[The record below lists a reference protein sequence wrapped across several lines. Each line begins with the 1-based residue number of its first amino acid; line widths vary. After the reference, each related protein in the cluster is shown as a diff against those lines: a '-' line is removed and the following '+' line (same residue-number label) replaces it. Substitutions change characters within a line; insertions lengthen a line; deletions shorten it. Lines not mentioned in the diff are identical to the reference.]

1 MNRLRDEARKS
12 KRRPDQVQLSV
23 DEAGKLPSPL
33 EELVGKQTLE
43 RYEKALEKL
52 RPSYREAVIG
62 YVELGYTTEELQT
75 ILDKPTIDATRMTI
89 SRALA
94 KLAEEMGHDA

>member
-1 MNRLRDEARKS
+1 
-12 KRRPDQVQLSV
+12 
-23 DEAGKLPSPL
+23 
-33 EELVGKQTLE
+33 
-43 RYEKALEKL
+43 
-52 RPSYREAVIG
+52 
-62 YVELGYTTEELQT
+62 VELGYTTEELQT